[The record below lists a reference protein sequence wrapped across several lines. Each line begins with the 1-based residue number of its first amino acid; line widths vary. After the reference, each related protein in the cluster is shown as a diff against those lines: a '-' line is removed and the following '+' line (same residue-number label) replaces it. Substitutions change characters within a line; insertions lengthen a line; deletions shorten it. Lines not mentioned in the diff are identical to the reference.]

1 MSSQKN
7 FKIKIKN
14 LLELNFCINDKV
26 FLPTGTSEFLVN
38 TISSQ
43 IKQRGSML
51 DLGCGVGLVGISLA
65 KLGLAN
71 FPVYFSD
78 LSEDAAKLTIQNSNK
93 HNIDTDVR
101 VGPLYEPWKDMSFD
115 YIIDDVSGISEEIA
129 KISPWFQNVPCAS
142 GLDGTDLVIDV
153 LKHAPLY
160 LKKNGKIFFPVLS
173 LSNTKKILDAAYN
186 NFKNVKLLAR
196 KTWLLPAEMLP
207 HLETIR
213 SLTMKNVIQVEEKF
227 GMILWYTEI
236 YEAHN

>member
-1 MSSQKN
+1 MNSQRN

-14 LLELNFCINDKV
+14 LCELNFSINDKV

-38 TISSQ
+38 TVSSQ
-43 IKQRGSML
+43 IKQPGSML
-51 DLGCGVGLVGISLA
+51 DLGCGTGLVGLSLA

-71 FPVYFSD
+71 FPVYLSD

-93 HNIDTDVR
+93 HNLEVDVR

-173 LSNTKKILDAAYN
+173 LSNTKKILNAAYK
-186 NFKNVKLLAR
+186 NFRNVKLLAR
-196 KTWLLPAEMLP
+196 KTWSLPAEMLP

-213 SLTMKNVIQVEEKF
+213 SLEMKNVIQVEEKF
-227 GMILWYTEI
+227 GMVLWYTEI